1 MAIKSGV
8 WMSLKINLLG
18 SFRIAYHNKL
28 LDTIDQ
34 PREQSLLAYL
44 LFNAD
49 TPVSRRYLAYLYW
62 PDSTDAQA
70 RNNLRQVLHQLRRA
84 LPQGEEYIFS
94 DASKLYWRRDSNFH
108 LDVFEFERAF
118 KFAESAEKSGDLTA
132 AQTAFEKALNLYQG
146 DLLLSCYDDWI
157 VAERERLHQ
166 LCLKALE
173 RIIQMLEEQRDYKAA
188 IPFAQR
194 LLRHDRLYENGYR
207 LLMRLFA
214 VSNERASALR
224 TYHTCVDI
232 LQNELG
238 VEPEPATRE
247 IFHRLRS
254 SQVLPSTAS
263 PAVESEAMLPLTGR
277 SGVWAQLQTEWQR
290 ATSGEQRFVLLSG
303 EVGIGKTR
311 VAEEML
317 QWAARQGFST
327 AKSRAYAVEG
337 SLSYSPLID
346 WLRSEACR
354 IAISRLDKLWLSE
367 IARLLPELLTDS
379 PDTPAPEPLKERWQ
393 RQKFFQALARAIL
406 GIRQPCLLLLDD
418 LQWCDPEL
426 LEWLHYLLRADS
438 QARLLLIATM
448 RAEDL
453 AVNRALE
460 TLLLELRRNDQLTEI
475 LLEPL
480 DEAETANL
488 AGHTAGYE
496 LDSSVALRLFHET
509 DGNPLFIIEMMRA
522 GIIAKKQHPDIQDAV
537 KIEHASKSLS
547 TKGLPEK
554 VRTVIAGRLAHL
566 SVPAR
571 KLAYLAATVGR
582 SFSIEVLVQA
592 SDASEE
598 DLLDR
603 LDELWQRRI
612 VHMLDENTYDFT
624 HDKLRQVAYDE
635 VSQPRRRLLHLRLAR
650 ALEIVHASNLDPF
663 YGKLA
668 FHFGQANKPE
678 RAIHYYYQAAQVA
691 QRINAYQEAISL
703 LRKALALLA
712 TLPEGQERDAR
723 ELDLQTTLGVSL
735 INTLGHGSPEVIQTN
750 DRALALS
757 QRLKQPPN
765 PPILRGRIT
774 NHILQAEFQQ
784 AHRYSKELIR
794 LAKRREDRLLMVEA
808 NYAMGVTMF
817 WLGNFQPSR
826 DYLERA
832 NALYDPQDSRTH
844 ISLYSQNPKVIC
856 QCRNAFNLW
865 CLGYPS
871 QAVEA
876 SQLALEYAQEL
887 DHPFSLAYATF
898 WNVLLLIHMRLF
910 PEAIE
915 RVVSLINLCQ
925 ENQIRHFLLGSKI
938 LKDWLQAEQG
948 EIEAGI
954 TTIRDDM
961 ERFRAGGAE
970 FMRPL
975 LLSLLA
981 EFLGRQGNYRQ
992 VTALLKEARELME
1005 KNEERWC
1012 ESEILRRQGEL
1023 LSRQAD
1029 IRRSEEAFN
1038 QAIQIARN
1046 QGARMLELRAALGL
1060 GQMWLRQEKYEQVK
1074 STIEPLYQWFQEG
1087 LDSPDLKTARHLLEE
1102 VDRKSGK
1109 SDKHSP

>member
-1 MAIKSGV
+1 
-8 WMSLKINLLG
+8 MSLKINLLG
-18 SFRIAYHNKL
+18 SFRIAYHNQL
-28 LDTIDQ
+28 LHTIDQ

-44 LFNAD
+44 LFNTD

-62 PDSTDAQA
+62 PDSSDAQA
-70 RNNLRQVLHQLRRA
+70 RNNLRQVLHQLRQA

-108 LDVFEFERAF
+108 LDVFEFEQDLELAGR
-118 KFAESAEKSGDLTA
+118 AEKLGDLTA
-132 AQTAFEKALNLYQG
+132 AQTALEKALNLYRG

-157 VAERERLHQ
+157 LSERERLHQ

-173 RIIQMLEEQRDYKAA
+173 RIIQMLEERRDYKAA

-194 LLRHDRLYENGYR
+194 LIRHDRLYENGYR
-207 LLMRLFA
+207 LLMRLYA

-238 VEPEPATRE
+238 VEPEAATRE
-247 IFHRLRS
+247 IFHRLRNT
-254 SQVLPSTAS
+254 QVLPSTAS
-263 PAVESEAMLPLTGR
+263 PAVESAAMLPLTGR
-277 SGVWAQLQTEWQR
+277 SGFWAQLQAEWQH
-290 ATSGEQRFVLLSG
+290 AASGEQRFVLLSG
-303 EVGIGKTR
+303 EAGIGKTR
-311 VAEEML
+311 LAEELL

-337 SLSYSPLID
+337 SLSYSPLVD

-354 IAISRLDKLWLSE
+354 IAISRLDKVWLSE
-367 IARLLPELLTDS
+367 IARLQPELLVES
-379 PDTPAPEPLKERWQ
+379 PDIPAPEPLNEHWQ

-406 GIRQPCLLLLDD
+406 GMRQPVLLLLDD
-418 LQWCDPEL
+418 LQWCNPEM
-426 LEWLHYLLRADS
+426 LEWLHYLLRADPR
-438 QARLLLIATM
+438 ACLLLIGTV

-453 AVNRALE
+453 ATNRALE

-480 DEAETANL
+480 DENETASL

-496 LDSSVALRLFHET
+496 LDTSMALRLFHET
-509 DGNPLFIIEMMRA
+509 DGNPLFIIETIRSGFLTRDPHSDFQNGA
-522 GIIAKKQHPDIQDAV
+522 SVEP
-537 KIEHASKSLS
+537 ASKTLS

-554 VRTVIAGRLAHL
+554 VRAVIAGRLTQLSIQAH
-566 SVPAR
+566 
-571 KLAYLAATVGR
+571 KLACLAATVGR
-582 SFSIEVLVQA
+582 AFSIEVLVQA

-598 DLLDR
+598 DLLGW

-612 VHMLDENTYDFT
+612 VHMVDQNTYDFT
-624 HDKLRQVAYDE
+624 HDKLRQVAYGE
-635 VSQPRRRLLHLRLAR
+635 ISLPRRHLIHLRVAR
-650 ALEIVHASNLDPF
+650 ALEIVYAPNLDPL
-663 YGKLA
+663 YGQLA
-668 FHFGQANKPE
+668 FHFVQANKPE

-703 LRKALALLA
+703 LRKALALLV
-712 TLPEGQERDAR
+712 TIPEGRERDVH

-735 INTLGHGSPEVIQTN
+735 INTLGHGSSEVIQTN

-757 QRLKQPPN
+757 QRLKQSPN
-765 PPILRGRIT
+765 PPVLRGRIT

-794 LAKRREDRLLMVEA
+794 LAERRKDRLLMVEA

-832 NALYDPQDSRTH
+832 IALYDPQDSRTH

-865 CLGYPS
+865 CLGYPG

-876 SQLALEYAQEL
+876 SQSALEYAQGL
-887 DHPFSLAYATF
+887 AHPFSLAYATF

-910 PEAIE
+910 HEAIE
-915 RVVSLINLCQ
+915 KVVSLINLCQ

-938 LKDWLQAEQG
+938 LKGWLQAELG
-948 EIEAGI
+948 EIETGVTIIREGI
-954 TTIRDDM
+954 

-975 LLSLLA
+975 FLSLLA
-981 EFLGRQGNYRQ
+981 EFLGEQGSYRQGI
-992 VTALLKEARELME
+992 ALLKEARELME
-1005 KNEERWC
+1005 KSEERWC
-1012 ESEILRRQGEL
+1012 ETEILRRKGEL
-1023 LSRQAD
+1023 LLRQAD
-1029 IRRSEEAFN
+1029 TQESEEAFS
-1038 QAIQIARN
+1038 QAIQIAHN

-1060 GQMWLRQEKYEQVK
+1060 GRVWLRQGDYDRVK
-1074 STIEPLYQWFQEG
+1074 SMIEPLYRWFHEDRDTPELQA
-1087 LDSPDLKTARHLLEE
+1087 ARQLLEE
-1102 VDRKSGK
+1102 VNQKPGN
-1109 SDKHSP
+1109 SD